1 MHDNLDKIIKAVSTG
16 AMPYKYTHTKFGK
29 RKHTLSKRSRKI
41 RDAKM
46 LEDAGEK
53 GVDW

>member
-1 MHDNLDKIIKAVSTG
+1 MDDLDKIIKRLGTG
-16 AMPYKYTHTKFGK
+16 ATPYKYTHTRLGK
-29 RKHTLSKRSRKI
+29 RKHTVSKRSRKI
-41 RDAKM
+41 RNARM

>member
-1 MHDNLDKIIKAVSTG
+1 MDDLDKIIKAVSTG
-16 AMPYKYTHTKFGK
+16 AMPYKYTHTKLGK
-29 RKHTLSKRSRKI
+29 RKHTVSKRSRKI
-41 RDAKM
+41 RNARM